1 MSRKL
6 VALLAFSLLAAP
18 LVAAAGAATPPP
30 AGAVSAVAA
39 CANPHLPAEILAG
52 DGPLGGVTPLPV
64 IDATAGEVKLRLAV
78 ANDETNR
85 ELGLMCVT
93 RLRPH
98 RGMIFVF
105 PQSGDQE
112 FWMKDTLIPLDML
125 WVAADGTVTT
135 VASEVPA
142 STLQTPDDK
151 VARRRGTGRYVIEL
165 PAGEAAADGIKAQ
178 TRIALPPLATAR

>member
-6 VALLAFSLLAAP
+6 AALLVFPLLIAA
-18 LVAAAGAATPPP
+18 LVAADEASPPAAGAA
-30 AGAVSAVAA
+30 SAVTS
-39 CANPHLPAEILAG
+39 CANEHLPAEILAG
-52 DGPLGGVTPLPV
+52 DGPLGGATPLPV
-64 IDATAGEVKLRLAV
+64 VDATYGDVKLRLAV

-112 FWMKDTLIPLDML
+112 FWMKNTLIPLDML
-125 WVAADGTVTT
+125 WVAADGTITN
-135 VASEVPA
+135 VASGVPA

-165 PAGEAAADGIKAQ
+165 PSGEAAADGLVAGK
-178 TRIALPPLATAR
+178 RIALPTLGTAK